1 MIKKIYELN
10 EIELSELSNTYPF
23 TSIFDSAMTKLFY
36 ENNGCISMPLSS
48 KLINKTNNIGLSIS
62 GLSSKLNTDTKLEDF
77 YDIENQI
84 TKVDKNEKSELFDG
98 IATEQLAKIYLEQ
111 GKKNEA
117 IEIYKK
123 ISLQKKKKN
132 NTFAKF

>member
-1 MIKKIYELN
+1 MIKKIEELN
-10 EIELSELSNTYPF
+10 EIELSELSNAFPF
-23 TSIFDSAMTKLFY
+23 TSIFDSAMTKLFF
-36 ENNGCISMPLSS
+36 ENNGSISMPLTS
-48 KLINKTNNIGLSIS
+48 KLINKTNNIGFSIS
-62 GLSSKLNTDTKLEDF
+62 GLTIVLK
-77 YDIENQI
+77 Q
-84 TKVDKNEKSELFDG
+84 DKNLERFPDQGGNDPIIDENEKHELFDR

>member
-1 MIKKIYELN
+1 MIRKIDELN
-10 EIELSELSNTYPF
+10 EFELSKLSNAFPF

-36 ENNGCISMPLSS
+36 ENNGSISMPLTS

-62 GLSSKLNTDTKLEDF
+62 GLSLKLNPQEKLE
-77 YDIENQI
+77 ENSGTEHYN
-84 TKVDKNEKSELFDG
+84 TKVDKAEKSELFDG

>member
-1 MIKKIYELN
+1 MIKKIDGLN
-10 EIELSELSNTYPF
+10 ETELLELSNAFPF

-36 ENNGCISMPLSS
+36 KNTGSISMPLTS

-62 GLSSKLNTDTKLEDF
+62 GLSENIKPDEKLEEFSHSD
-77 YDIENQI
+77 YHAK
-84 TKVDKNEKSELFDG
+84 TVDTIEKSELFDG

-123 ISLQKKKKN
+123 ISLQKKKN
-132 NTFAKF
+132 SIFAKF

>member
-1 MIKKIYELN
+1 MIKKIEELN
-10 EIELSELSNTYPF
+10 EIELSELSNAFPF
-23 TSIFDSAMTKLFY
+23 TSIFDSAMTKLFF
-36 ENNGCISMPLSS
+36 ENNGSISMPLTS
-48 KLINKTNNIGLSIS
+48 KLINKTNNIGFSIS
-62 GLSSKLNTDTKLEDF
+62 GFTIVLK
-77 YDIENQI
+77 Q
-84 TKVDKNEKSELFDG
+84 DKNLERFPDQGGNDPIIDENEKHELFDG

>member
-1 MIKKIYELN
+1 MIRKIDELN
-10 EIELSELSNTYPF
+10 EIELSELSNAFPF

-36 ENNGCISMPLSS
+36 ENNGSISMPLTS

-62 GLSSKLNTDTKLEDF
+62 GLSLKLNPQEKLE
-77 YDIENQI
+77 ENSGTEYYN
-84 TKVDKNEKSELFDG
+84 TKVDKSEKSELFDG

>member
-1 MIKKIYELN
+1 MIKKIDELN
-10 EIELSELSNTYPF
+10 EIELSELSNTFPF

-62 GLSSKLNTDTKLEDF
+62 GLSSKLNTDIKFKDF

>member
-1 MIKKIYELN
+1 MIKKIEELN
-10 EIELSELSNTYPF
+10 EIELSELSNAFPF
-23 TSIFDSAMTKLFY
+23 TSIFDSAMTKLFF
-36 ENNGCISMPLSS
+36 ENNGSISMPLTS
-48 KLINKTNNIGLSIS
+48 KLINKTNNIGFSIS
-62 GLSSKLNTDTKLEDF
+62 GLTIVLK
-77 YDIENQI
+77 Q
-84 TKVDKNEKSELFDG
+84 DKNLERFPDQGGNDPIIDENEKHELFDG

>member
-1 MIKKIYELN
+1 MIRKIDELN
-10 EIELSELSNTYPF
+10 EIELSELSNAFPF
-23 TSIFDSAMTKLFY
+23 TSIFDSAMNKLFY
-36 ENNGCISMPLSS
+36 ENNGSISMPLTS

-62 GLSSKLNTDTKLEDF
+62 GLSLKLNPEEKLE
-77 YDIENQI
+77 ENSGTEHYN
-84 TKVDKNEKSELFDG
+84 TKVDKSEKSELFDG

>member
-1 MIKKIYELN
+1 MIKKIEELN
-10 EIELSELSNTYPF
+10 EIELSELSNAFPF

-36 ENNGCISMPLSS
+36 ENNGSISMPLTS
-48 KLINKTNNIGLSIS
+48 KLINKTNNIGFSIS
-62 GLSSKLNTDTKLEDF
+62 GLTIVLK
-77 YDIENQI
+77 Q
-84 TKVDKNEKSELFDG
+84 DKNLERFPDQGGNDPIIDENEKHELFDG

>member
-1 MIKKIYELN
+1 MIKKIDELT
-10 EIELSELSNTYPF
+10 EIELSELSNTFPF

-62 GLSSKLNTDTKLEDF
+62 GLSSKLNTDIKFKDF

-84 TKVDKNEKSELFDG
+84 TKVDKTEKSELFDG

>member
-1 MIKKIYELN
+1 MIRKIDELN
-10 EIELSELSNTYPF
+10 EIELSELSNTFPF

-36 ENNGCISMPLSS
+36 ENNGCISMPLTS

-62 GLSSKLNTDTKLEDF
+62 GLSLKLNPEEKLG
-77 YDIENQI
+77 ENSGTEHYN
-84 TKVDKNEKSELFDG
+84 TKVDKSEKSELFDG